1 MHEVTTL
8 WRYINLFIII
18 IIIIIFCILLLIG
31 LLSFMSFFVCCGMTF
46 TSYDMHLVKRICYVM
61 SPVVGQW
68 WAVRTFLSPQ
78 CRNSSRDPDH
88 AHLGNTH
95 SSQD

>member
-8 WRYINLFIII
+8 WRYINLFVII

-46 TSYDMHLVKRICYVM
+46 TSYGLTCILLNEYVM
-61 SPVVGQW
+61 LC
-68 WAVRTFLSPQ
+68 RRLSGSGGL
-78 CRNSSRDPDH
+78 CGRF
-88 AHLGNTH
+88 
-95 SSQD
+95 